1 MPKLTRKSVR
11 AEINKY
17 GLDETKSNELLESI
31 MSMFGASTADMISKE
46 ELEEL
51 KQKAIDEA
59 MKGQPNN
66 FKESQEY
73 KDMSQRIQEYEK
85 KDTIRTLTDKGV
97 KSEKYAEML
106 MSKLDAEKDI
116 DEQVNSWK
124 EEYADMFN
132 VEHDDSDQ
140 GQGKPQFGAS
150 TKGQMPKGK
159 EGKGFMDVWGFVP
172 PNK

>member
-11 AEINKY
+11 TEINKY

-31 MSMFGASTADMISKE
+31 MSMFGASTADMISKD

-51 KQKAIDEA
+51 KQTAIKEA
-59 MKGQPNN
+59 LKDQPNN
-66 FKESQEY
+66 FKDSKDYQE
-73 KDMSQRIQEYEK
+73 MSARIQEYEK

-97 KSEKYAEML
+97 KNEKYAEML

-116 DEQVNSWK
+116 DEQLNSWK

-132 VEHDDSDQ
+132 VEHEERIEEP
-140 GQGKPQFGAS
+140 GKPQFGAK
-150 TKGQMPKGK
+150 TQGGMPKGK
-159 EGKGFMDVWGFVP
+159 EGTSFGDVWGYVP

>member
-11 AEINKY
+11 TEINKY
-17 GLDETKSNELLESI
+17 GLDETKANELLESI

-46 ELEEL
+46 DLEEL
-51 KQKAIDEA
+51 KQTAIKEA
-59 MKGQPNN
+59 LKDQPNN
-66 FKESQEY
+66 FKDSKDYQE
-73 KDMSQRIQEYEK
+73 MSARIQEYEK

-97 KSEKYAEML
+97 KNEKYAEML

-116 DEQVNSWK
+116 DEQLNSWK

-132 VEHDDSDQ
+132 VEHEEQ
-140 GQGKPQFGAS
+140 IEEPGKPQFGAK
-150 TKGQMPKGK
+150 TQGEMPKGK
-159 EGKGFMDVWGFVP
+159 EGTSFGSVWGFVP

>member
-11 AEINKY
+11 TEINKY
-17 GLDETKSNELLESI
+17 GLDETKANELLESI

-46 ELEEL
+46 DLEEL

-73 KDMSQRIQEYEK
+73 KDMAQKIQEFEK

-97 KSEKYAEML
+97 KNDKYAEML
-106 MSKLDAEKDI
+106 MSKLDMEKDI
-116 DEQVNSWK
+116 DEQLNSFK
-124 EEYADMFN
+124 EEYADMFV
-132 VEHDDSDQ
+132 VENEEQ
-140 GQGKPQFGAS
+140 IEEIKPQFGAS

-159 EGKGFMDVWGFVP
+159 ESTTFGDVWGFVP
-172 PNK
+172 QDK

>member
-11 AEINKY
+11 TEINKY

-31 MSMFGASTADMISKE
+31 MSMFGASTADMISKD

-51 KQKAIDEA
+51 KQTAIKEA
-59 MKGQPNN
+59 LKDQPNN
-66 FKESQEY
+66 FKDSKDYQE
-73 KDMSQRIQEYEK
+73 MLARIQEYEK

-97 KSEKYAEML
+97 KNEKYAEML
-106 MSKLDAEKDI
+106 MSKLDTEKDI
-116 DEQVNSWK
+116 DEQLNSWK

-132 VEHDDSDQ
+132 VEHEEQ
-140 GQGKPQFGAS
+140 IEEPGKPQFGAK
-150 TKGQMPKGK
+150 TQGEMPKGK
-159 EGKGFMDVWGFVP
+159 EGTSFGSVWGFVP

>member
-11 AEINKY
+11 SEINKY

-46 ELEEL
+46 DLEEL

-59 MKGQPNN
+59 MKGQLNN
-66 FKESQEY
+66 FKDSKDYQE
-73 KDMSQRIQEYEK
+73 MSARIQEYEK

-97 KSEKYAEML
+97 KNEKYAEML

-116 DEQVNSWK
+116 DEQLNSWK

-132 VEHDDSDQ
+132 VEHEEQ
-140 GQGKPQFGAS
+140 IEEPGKPQFGAK
-150 TKGQMPKGK
+150 TQGGMPKGK
-159 EGKGFMDVWGFVP
+159 EGTNFGDVWGYVP

>member
-11 AEINKY
+11 TEINKY
-17 GLDETKSNELLESI
+17 GLDETKANELLESI

-46 ELEEL
+46 DLEEL

-59 MKGQPNN
+59 IKGQPNN
-66 FKESQEY
+66 FKESKEY
-73 KDMSQRIQEYEK
+73 KDMSARIQEYEK

-106 MSKLDAEKDI
+106 MSKLDAEKDF

-132 VEHDDSDQ
+132 IEHEEQQDTS
-140 GQGKPQFGAS
+140 KPQFGAS
-150 TKGQMPKGK
+150 TKGQMPSGK
-159 EGKGFMDVWGFVP
+159 ESSSFGSYWSFIPKE
-172 PNK
+172 K